1 MDMADGNGGSSGG
14 SNGGGTKKVD
24 VNVNAPAAA
33 GKSVPG
39 KSP

>member
-14 SNGGGTKKVD
+14 SNGGGTKNLD
-24 VNVNAPAAA
+24 VNINAPAAA
-33 GKSVPG
+33 GKAVPG